1 MARSPLTRRLRR
13 ALRLAALP
21 PGADPARAG
30 AGERTSG
37 PGRHTR
43 RDALRAGGVAFAG
56 LVASRCASVVPAA
69 AGADEVLVVG
79 GGLAGLTTAWRL
91 RQAGVAVRVLE
102 AQERV
107 GGRVLSLR
115 GAFPEGLVAE
125 LGGELV
131 DSGHESFRALASELG
146 LELDD
151 LLVEPPGV
159 VETFHF
165 GGARRSEAELV
176 EAMRPVAE
184 AARRDLALLGESPD
198 VTWRGP
204 EAARALDA
212 LSIPAWLERS
222 GISGWPRTLV
232 EVAFE
237 SECGLPPGEQSCLN
251 FLLFASFGPDEPRLY
266 GDSDERFRVRGGNDQ
281 VPARLAGQLGEAVL
295 RGTRLEALRTGS
307 DGRYVASVRRDGVSR
322 EERAS
327 HVVLALPFTLLREV
341 RLETPLSPMKK
352 RAIAELGYGTNA
364 KLMTGWARR
373 EWRLAHGSTG
383 SVMTDAGFQVCWETS
398 RAQKGTAGVLT
409 NFTGGA
415 EGIAAG
421 GGTPAERASE
431 LATRL
436 DAVFR
441 GISAWHRPQEAVRF
455 HWPTHPW
462 TRGSYA
468 CYRTGQ
474 VTAFGGSEG
483 EPEGRVFFAGEHT
496 SRLHQGFMEGAC
508 ESGGRAAREVLATM
522 GVPTVDASPSPSWR
536 RTSPGRRDA

>member
-1 MARSPLTRRLRR
+1 MARSPLARRLRR
-13 ALRLAALP
+13 VLRLAAIP
-21 PGADPARAG
+21 PGADPARSG
-30 AGERTSG
+30 AGRG
-37 PGRHTR
+37 PAWPGRPTR
-43 RDALRAGGVAFAG
+43 RDALRAGGAALAG
-56 LVASRCASVVPAA
+56 LAAARCTSVVPPTV
-69 AGADEVLVVG
+69 GGDEVLVVG
-79 GGLAGLTTAWRL
+79 GGLAGLTAAWRL

-115 GAFPEGLVAE
+115 GAFPEGLLAE
-125 LGGELV
+125 LGGERI
-131 DSGHESFRALASELG
+131 DGGHECLRSLVAELG

-159 VETFHF
+159 AETFHF

-176 EAMRPVAE
+176 EAIRPVAE

-212 LSIPAWLERS
+212 LSILAWLERA
-222 GISGWPRTLV
+222 GVSGWVRTLV

-237 SECGLPPGEQSCLN
+237 AECGLPPGEQSCLN
-251 FLLFASFGPDEPRLY
+251 FLLFASFGPDQPRFH
-266 GDSDERFRVRGGNDQ
+266 GDGDGRFQVRGGNDQ
-281 VPARLAGQLGEAVL
+281 VPARLAGKLGEAIV

-307 DGRYVASVRRDGVSR
+307 DGRFVATVRRDGVSR

-341 RLETPLSPMKK
+341 RLEVPLSPAKR
-352 RAIAELGYGTNA
+352 RAIAELGYGTSS
-364 KLMTGWARR
+364 KLTTGWARR
-373 EWRLAHGSTG
+373 EWRLAHASTG
-383 SVMTDAGFQVCWETS
+383 SLVTDAGLQVCWEAS

-421 GGTPAERASE
+421 RGTPAERAAE
-431 LATRL
+431 FATRL
-436 DAVFR
+436 DTVFR
-441 GISAWHRPQEAVRF
+441 GISAFHRPQEAVRF
-455 HWPTHPW
+455 HWPTQPW
-462 TRGSYA
+462 TRGSNA

-496 SRLHQGFMEGAC
+496 SRRHQGFMEGAC
-508 ESGGRAAREVLATM
+508 ESGGRAAGEVLATM
-522 GVPTVDASPSPSWR
+522 GGQASR
-536 RTSPGRRDA
+536 QETARAR